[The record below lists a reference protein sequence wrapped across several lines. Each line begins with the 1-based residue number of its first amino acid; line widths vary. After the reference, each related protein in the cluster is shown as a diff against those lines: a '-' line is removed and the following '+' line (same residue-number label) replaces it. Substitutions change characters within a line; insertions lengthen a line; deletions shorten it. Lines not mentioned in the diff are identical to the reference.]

1 MEYKE
6 IGRYGMLRHHY
17 LEEHQPALFWQLLL
31 EGTLESHLAQVDA
44 EAHEAVNS
52 CVRRMAEAQGVTDG
66 LKHRNP
72 LEWAARMNAI
82 KAAAEETILPE
93 FLYPEENR

>member
-31 EGTLESHLAQVDA
+31 EGTLESHLVQVDA
-44 EAHEAVNS
+44 FLCLFCTKVR
-52 CVRRMAEAQGVTDG
+52 CVSLCVV
-66 LKHRNP
+66 L
-72 LEWAARMNAI
+72 
-82 KAAAEETILPE
+82 
-93 FLYPEENR
+93 